1 MPVVS
6 VAYSNRTFTP
16 SRIHRPSTH
25 LLDQQ
30 GRARSNRVRTKSQEK
45 SKKQKAGATH
55 PHRRLGSETVR
66 EVSICNFACTLLRFG
81 ESARLFS
88 LLVSAYANDDETIG
102 SPFCAYRTLRME
114 PAAFSRCR
122 FPRGCA
128 QLSEELSSSQSGN
141 AGHVSVQLIG
151 RIWNRNPVSDW
162 LVQGLRGPGHY
173 SAHTAFAVSPHRQ
186 RPTRQRNRCDER
198 SRSAR
203 LVGDIKTNENR
214 RVFRDRRRGAKSENW
229 SDTTTSN
236 GASARAPPGPPFVYD
251 WLHYLGTL
259 FRLFSHQSRPHTTG
273 ESGSH
278 NVTFIRPSV
287 RPFS

>member
-102 SPFCAYRTLRME
+102 SPFCAYQTLRME

-122 FPRGCA
+122 FPPGCA

-162 LVQGLRGPGHY
+162 LVQGLRG
-173 SAHTAFAVSPHRQ
+173 SEIVDAVQ
-186 RPTRQRNRCDER
+186 RAKTGATRPPLTVLPRER
-198 SRSAR
+198 R
-203 LVGDIKTNENR
+203 LVHPSCTTGCTISGRSSDCFRTN
-214 RVFRDRRRGAKSENW
+214 RDRIQRERAAA
-229 SDTTTSN
+229 TT
-236 GASARAPPGPPFVYD
+236 
-251 WLHYLGTL
+251 
-259 FRLFSHQSRPHTTG
+259 
-273 ESGSH
+273 
-278 NVTFIRPSV
+278 
-287 RPFS
+287 